1 MPVSENEIELFTS
14 KFVKRYISQF
24 WADIL
29 EFGILVFIQLETY
42 IFDFYVFIIIHFDM
56 SINFVVQ

>member
-1 MPVSENEIELFTS
+1 MPVSENEIQLFTS
-14 KFVKRYISQF
+14 KPVISYIGQF

-29 EFGILVFIQLETY
+29 VFIQLKTY
-42 IFDFYVFIIIHFDM
+42 TFDFYVFIIIHFDM